1 MLDHPPASAMDCF
14 QDFCLACDGESRDG
28 AYCSQKCRLADL
40 EKASPP
46 PSPTTLLA
54 SSKSMTPS
62 GYILAPAYQF
72 PQRTAGSRP
81 SSGQY
86 SQVRSSAKT
95 PMQSSHQYERSLT
108 PSSSRSSL
116 SSNMSSSGGTII
128 SERARQELQ
137 EYFDSF
143 AASKASKRRTSSY

>member
-1 MLDHPPASAMDCF
+1 MECF
-14 QDFCLACDGESRDG
+14 HDFCLACDGESREG
-28 AYCSQKCRLADL
+28 PYCSQRCRLADL

-46 PSPTTLLA
+46 PSPTSPSA
-54 SSKSMTPS
+54 SSKSTTLS
-62 GYILAPAYQF
+62 GYVLAPAYQF
-72 PQRTAGSRP
+72 PQRNNSSRP
-81 SSGQY
+81 YSSQY
-86 SQVRSSAKT
+86 TQ
-95 PMQSSHQYERSLT
+95 PQSSTNWSTQSPQQYPRSLT

-128 SERARQELQ
+128 SEQARQVLQ

>member
-1 MLDHPPASAMDCF
+1 LLDYPPASAMDCF
-14 QDFCLACDGESRDG
+14 QDFCLACDGESREG
-28 AYCSQKCRLADL
+28 PYCSQRCRLADL

-46 PSPTTLLA
+46 SSPTTF
-54 SSKSMTPS
+54 SSPSKSTTSS

-72 PQRTAGSRP
+72 PQRTNSSRP

-86 SQVRSSAKT
+86 GQ
-95 PMQSSHQYERSLT
+95 PQSSTKESTQSPHRYERSLT

-116 SSNMSSSGGTII
+116 SSNISTSGGTII
-128 SERARQELQ
+128 SEQARQELQ

-143 AASKASKRRTSSY
+143 AVSKASKRRTSSY